1 MHDDDHFLPFVYY
14 ISWWVLVGSS
24 QIGSRES
31 AEKVRRG
38 ENVGTRTVHP
48 ALIAEGQRAE
58 MLKKKNART
67 GLCGTA
73 TPSSVTSTGVLRHCD
88 DHGGSLGLSYG
99 GWSGLSFQL

>member
-1 MHDDDHFLPFVYY
+1 MMHDDDHFLPFVYY
-14 ISWWVLVGSS
+14 ISWWVLVDSS

-58 MLKKKNART
+58 MFKKKKQRSNRSLRYRYSQQRDID
-67 GLCGTA
+67 GC
-73 TPSSVTSTGVLRHCD
+73 STSLR
-88 DHGGSLGLSYG
+88 
-99 GWSGLSFQL
+99 

>member
-1 MHDDDHFLPFVYY
+1 MMHDDDHFLPFVYY

-24 QIGSRES
+24 QIGSRDS

-58 MLKKKNART
+58 MLKKKTLEPVFAVP
-67 GLCGTA
+67 LLPA
-73 TPSSVTSTGVLRHCD
+73 A
-88 DHGGSLGLSYG
+88 
-99 GWSGLSFQL
+99 